1 MPDQLNRSNNRKIDC
16 QNDESSKGLIDK
28 AAPEIKPKDRYN
40 LAYIS
45 FFVLGMTSGLP
56 WLFFLNSQIYWKY
69 KFRNTTLD
77 KFESTNNQ
85 SSSKLQNYFTAYMD
99 TAGAVAYSVSVIIN
113 IFMQKWISSRIRV
126 IITQLGTII
135 LFLIST
141 LFVKINTDER
151 QYFFLEITLIT
162 AAGLNA
168 VGSIL
173 AGTMFAIGGYFPP
186 KYISSC
192 SQGISSSG
200 IFSAILQILSLWLS
214 TGPIA
219 TGLMYFLIGDFIIIF
234 AFISY
239 IFLEKQEFFKYH
251 MKEEV
256 TIKNSDKSIDDTP
269 GSGDNNSVSYMKI
282 LFKIWPYGLSMF
294 ITISSTYG
302 VFPAINTLVKSEAPS
317 NTEWNKKYFGS
328 VATFLMFSIGD
339 SSGCILSQYCTW
351 VT

>member
-1 MPDQLNRSNNRKIDC
+1 
-16 QNDESSKGLIDK
+16 
-28 AAPEIKPKDRYN
+28 
-40 LAYIS
+40 
-45 FFVLGMTSGLP
+45 
-56 WLFFLNSQIYWKY
+56 
-69 KFRNTTLD
+69 
-77 KFESTNNQ
+77 
-85 SSSKLQNYFTAYMD
+85 
-99 TAGAVAYSVSVIIN
+99 
-113 IFMQKWISSRIRV
+113 
-126 IITQLGTII
+126 
-135 LFLIST
+135 
-141 LFVKINTDER
+141 
-151 QYFFLEITLIT
+151 
-162 AAGLNA
+162 
-168 VGSIL
+168 
-173 AGTMFAIGGYFPP
+173 MFAIGGYFPP

-351 VT
+351 LIGKPGLVLTLSIMRIIFIPIILVCNISDYPDKQLPIYITNDFIYMGLMILFSITHGYLWSVLFVLIPRVVDSKEQELSSTMLSAFLGMGCIASE